1 MSERLFVRATP
12 TLVRWLAGC
21 LACFIVMATA
31 GAARDYQLPTI
42 GQPADAYM
50 SPAKE
55 DKLGRQVVSE
65 LLGRGMIIEDA
76 LLSEYVN
83 QVGNRLVRHTSGN
96 AGNFR
101 FYVIDSAQVNAFALP
116 GGYVGINAG
125 LLTETDNESELAGV
139 MSHEI
144 AHVTQR
150 HIARQIEATSGMG
163 WATAAAVL
171 LAAVAGGGD
180 PDAISAAV
188 AAGVSNLG
196 QQQTNYTRSHEYEAD
211 RLGIRTLA
219 AADYDPDA
227 MSSFFAKMQRRARL
241 YGTQLPQILLS
252 HPVSTTRMA
261 EAESRA
267 ADYGA
272 IDVRESPQ
280 YALMKERA
288 RVLAGRQ
295 LSDLARYYENR
306 RADGRPAPALDYG
319 YALVLN
325 RLGRNQE
332 AADLLRPLARAHPD
346 MLAYRLALAHTYSR
360 AGQLATAR
368 RQLDAIRADFPD
380 SAAAKLDYARTLIE
394 AGEPGAARDYLLG
407 EPQLLASASEAQEML
422 ARAAGQQG
430 RLGEAYYRQARFH
443 EMRGAYAPAINQLRA
458 ALQTADLNAFNES
471 RLRAQ
476 LDQIVRA
483 CHDAWS
489 ERECRERVN
498 EDARPASTRPGS
510 AR

>member
-1 MSERLFVRATP
+1 MSERLYVRATP

-65 LLGRGMIIEDA
+65 LLGHGMVIEDP

-83 QVGNRLVRHTSGN
+83 RIGRRLARHTSRS
-96 AGNFR
+96 ASDFQ

-125 LLTETDNESELAGV
+125 LLTETDNESELASV
-139 MSHEI
+139 MGHEI

-219 AADYDPDA
+219 AAGYDPDA

-252 HPVSTTRMA
+252 HPVSNTRMA

-272 IDVRESPQ
+272 IDVRESPD

-295 LSDLARYYENR
+295 LGDLARYYEDR
-306 RADGRPAPALDYG
+306 RDVARPDAGLDYG

-325 RLGRNQE
+325 RLGRNRE
-332 AADLLRPLARAHPD
+332 AADLLQPLARAHPD
-346 MLAYRLALAHTYSR
+346 VRAYRLALAHTHSR
-360 AGQLATAR
+360 AGQLDMAR
-368 RQLDAIRADFPD
+368 RQLDEIRADFPD

-394 AGEPGAARDYLLG
+394 ANEVDAARDYLLG
-407 EPQLLASASEAQEML
+407 EPELLASASEAQQML
-422 ARAAGQQG
+422 ARAAGQEG
-430 RLGEAYYRQARFH
+430 RLGEAYYRQARFQT
-443 EMRGAYAPAINQLRA
+443 MRGAYAQAINQLRA
-458 ALQTADLNAFNES
+458 ALQTAELDAFDES

-476 LDQIVRA
+476 LDQVVRA

-498 EDARPASTRPGS
+498 EDARPGSTRRGS